1 MATYLGKDEIE
12 SMAEA
17 AFTAYE
23 HACCWRRAG
32 EAAREY
38 ALDDISVRA
47 TSAQIG
53 LAVRLAQVRWQS
65 ATIAAKRNAA
75 GA

>member
-1 MATYLGKDEIE
+1 MTTYLGKDEIE

-32 EAAREY
+32 EAAREC
-38 ALDDISVRA
+38 ALDDLAVRA
-47 TSAQIG
+47 TSAQVG

-65 ATIAAKRNAA
+65 ASITAKRNASA
-75 GA
+75 L